1 MSVQFVPYLN
11 QDFEKLKSKHLKENR
26 LFVDDKFPANSNSL
40 YRFSTRNGTV
50 KWKRPSEICSNPQFI
65 VNKIEPDVI
74 FLKFNF
80 RISCLCPQKFFLI
93 KIKHYTPIYYFKSI
107 ISNIFLFKK

>member
-26 LFVDDKFPANSNSL
+26 LFLDDKFPANSNSL

-74 FLKFNF
+74 LPKL
-80 RISCLCPQKFFLI
+80 ISEYLVFAHKKFFDQ
-93 KIKHYTPIYYFKSI
+93 
-107 ISNIFLFKK
+107 ISLLK

>member
-1 MSVQFVPYLN
+1 MSVQYVPYLN

-74 FLKFNF
+74 FPNL
-80 RISCLCPQKFFLI
+80 ISEYLAFVHK
-93 KIKHYTPIYYFKSI
+93 KIF
-107 ISNIFLFKK
+107 